1 MSKQNKI
8 VRFSD
13 ELLSRPQLITPE
25 AYAVIRDYLEARNE
39 GTLNKPSVGMYDS
52 WDEGD
57 SPKQKKPNYD
67 VKSGVGVINV
77 VGSLSARPV
86 VTMCGEV
93 GTSYQ
98 AILEETEEMLAAGI
112 KNIVM
117 HVNSGGGE
125 AYSCFTAVS
134 QFRSMVDEAGAKVY
148 GYADGIAA
156 SAAYAWFCACDEGYA
171 HADTETGSI
180 GVVCSLIDDS
190 KYMEKEGFKRIYVHA
205 GESKV
210 PYAEDGSIRKE
221 FIADLQYKID
231 SLYENFV
238 GHVAIHTGLS
248 AETIKGTQ
256 AKTFLSKDALKLGLI
271 DGIKT
276 EQEFQKYVTSK
287 IKGA

>member
-1 MSKQNKI
+1 MTKQNKI
-8 VRFSD
+8 VRFTN

-25 AYAVIRDYLEARNE
+25 SFAVIRDYLEARND
-39 GTLNKPSVGMYDS
+39 GVLNKPVVAMYDE
-52 WDEGD
+52 WDD
-57 SPKQKKPNYD
+57 SSSDKKSKANYN
-67 VKSGVGVINV
+67 VKSGLGVLEIK
-77 VGSLSARPV
+77 GSLSARPV
-86 VTMCGEV
+86 VTLCGEV

-98 AILEETEEMLAAGI
+98 AILEQTEEMLEAGI

-117 HVNSGGGE
+117 HVSSGGGE
-125 AYSCFTAVS
+125 AYSCFTAIS

-171 HADTETGSI
+171 HSDTETGSI
-180 GVVCSLIDDS
+180 GVVCGIVDDS

-205 GESKV
+205 GASKV

-231 SLYENFV
+231 ALYENFV
-238 GHVAIHTGLS
+238 DHVATYTGLS
-248 AETIKGTQ
+248 AEAIKNTE

>member
-8 VRFSD
+8 VRFTD

-25 AYAVIRDYLEARNE
+25 AYAVITDYLQARNE
-39 GTLNKPSVGMYDS
+39 GSLDKLPVQMYDE
-52 WDEGD
+52 WDD
-57 SPKQKKPNYD
+57 STSDSKVKANYD
-67 VKSGVGVINV
+67 VKAGLGVIQIK
-77 VGSLSARPV
+77 GSLSAKPV
-86 VTMCGEV
+86 MTVCGSV

-117 HVNSGGGE
+117 HVSSGGGE
-125 AYSCFTAVS
+125 AYSCFSAVS
-134 QFRSMVDEAGAKVY
+134 QFRSMVDEAGARVY

-180 GVVCSLIDDS
+180 GVVCAILDDS
-190 KYMEKEGFKRIYVHA
+190 KYMEKEGLKRIYVHA
-205 GESKV
+205 GDSKV
-210 PYAEDGSIRKE
+210 PYAKDGGIREE

-231 SLYENFV
+231 ALYENFV
-238 GHVAIHTGLS
+238 DHVATHTGLS
-248 AETIKGTQ
+248 ADVIKATE
-256 AKTFLSKDALKLGLI
+256 AKTFLSKDALKIGLI

-276 EQEFQKYVTSK
+276 EQEFEKYVVSK

>member
-8 VRFSD
+8 VRFTS

-25 AYAVIRDYLEARNE
+25 AFSVVVDYLQERNQGNLE
-39 GTLNKPSVGMYDS
+39 KPSLWYDNEDDNTS
-52 WDEGD
+52 
-57 SPKQKKPNYD
+57 SKPKANYD
-67 VKSGVGVINV
+67 VKAGVGVINV
-77 VGSLSARPV
+77 HGSLSAKPIT
-86 VTMCGEV
+86 TMCGTV

-98 AILEETEEMLAAGI
+98 AILEETEEMLAAGV
-112 KNIVM
+112 KTIVM
-117 HVNSGGGE
+117 HVSSGGGE
-125 AYSCFTAVS
+125 AYSCFSAVS
-134 QFRSMVDEAGAKVY
+134 QFRAMVDEAGAKVY

-171 HADTETGSI
+171 HADSETGSI
-180 GVVCSLIDDS
+180 GVVCGIVDDS

-205 GESKV
+205 GASKV

-231 SLYENFV
+231 ALYENFV
-238 GHVAIHTGLS
+238 DHVATHTGLS
-248 AETIKGTQ
+248 ADDIKATE

-276 EQEFQKYVTSK
+276 EQEFQEYVSTK